1 MIARSD
7 LGIELE
13 PEKVFLAQK
22 AMIAKCNKVSSPIVI
37 VGWRLANNNCLMQAG
52 KPVICATQT
61 LDSMINNPRPTRVE
75 SSDLANSILDGADCV
90 MLSGETAKGNY
101 PIEAVRTMAN
111 IAKDAEAAKWQGQFF
126 PALSSTVCLSS
137 QSHMSDLH
145 VKCCLVFFR
154 FPLVLPILAAQ
165 LEPWPPSTL
174 LSRIK
179 HLRLLLWRLPESLPV
194 WFPNT
199 GRIAPSLPSQETSEW
214 PASVIFGGE
223 FIHFTLEVSKLFLWY
238 TIFPLVLNT
247 FDNHRFNRQFER
259 RWCSSPVRNRF
270 RTQTWFH
277 PHWRPCYNSHWL
289 EARSK
294 IHQ

>member
-1 MIARSD
+1 MAFQGEKGRNILIISKIENQQGIQNLDEIIEASDGIMIARSD

-137 QSHMSDLH
+137 QLWAHMADLH
-145 VKCCLVFFR
+145 VKCCLVYSGSHLSYR
-154 FPLVLPILAAQ
+154 S
-165 LEPWPPSTL
+165 WL
-174 LSRIK
+174 LSWSHGRR
-179 HLRLLLWRLPESLPV
+179 LRCFQESSICDYCSDVYRNHCPFDFQIQAALPHHCRHKRRASGPPVSSLAGNLSTSLWR
-194 WFPNT
+194 
-199 GRIAPSLPSQETSEW
+199 
-214 PASVIFGGE
+214 
-223 FIHFTLEVSKLFLWY
+223 
-238 TIFPLVLNT
+238 
-247 FDNHRFNRQFER
+247 
-259 RWCSSPVRNRF
+259 
-270 RTQTWFH
+270 
-277 PHWRPCYNSHWL
+277 
-289 EARSK
+289 
-294 IHQ
+294 